1 MISYQQ
7 KTGLITSLVM
17 AGQRQ
22 VSLKSTREY
31 VFFLY
36 LQAILN
42 SIVKISL
49 LFISRMYK
57 FFIQKSLWVVFE
69 LSCSLQKILL
79 LFLDLYICVSG
90 ITLTFL
96 PYLEN
101 ACDATKQ
108 ADLGAIVMQEG
119 MAHVCLVTSSMTIVR
134 AKIEVNIPRKRRGN
148 CSQHDKVLV
157 FIDLPVFNALRLNL
171 KNVALLEERSEL
183 SLLVVEKKFY
193 LFFLLFFLDFLRLFL
208 FIT

>member
-7 KTGLITSLVM
+7 KTGLTTSLVM

-42 SIVKISL
+42 SIVKIIL

-171 KNVALLEERSEL
+171 KNIALLEERSEL

-193 LFFLLFFLDFLRLFL
+193 LFFLFFLDFLRLFL

>member
-1 MISYQQ
+1 M
-7 KTGLITSLVM
+7 
-17 AGQRQ
+17 
-22 VSLKSTREY
+22 
-31 VFFLY
+31 
-36 LQAILN
+36 
-42 SIVKISL
+42 
-49 LFISRMYK
+49 
-57 FFIQKSLWVVFE
+57 
-69 LSCSLQKILL
+69 
-79 LFLDLYICVSG
+79 SG

-148 CSQHDKVLV
+148 CSQHDKVIV

-183 SLLVVEKKFY
+183 SLLVVEKNFY

>member
-7 KTGLITSLVM
+7 KTGLTTSLVM

-171 KNVALLEERSEL
+171 KNIALLEERSEL

-193 LFFLLFFLDFLRLFL
+193 LFFLFFLDFLRLFL